1 MSGRGPRR
9 ELITASAG
17 SGKTFQLTD
26 RYLGLLLAGEKP
38 ESIVALTFSRKAA
51 GEFFDAILQK
61 LAEAASDDKA
71 RDLLNTRLKVSVS
84 ADDYRMK
91 LAELLTVMHKLT
103 LGTLDSFFHRIL
115 SRFPLEH
122 GLGGDFSILDES
134 SLQMELGRALEMLF
148 RQGRESG
155 PLRDGLGSAF
165 RQAREG
171 SDDRKFADWMVQV
184 AKHFRILRNLC
195 QEEERWGRPG
205 AIWPRGAPWL
215 DLDEG
220 YDPAEDLAACRT
232 LIPSNSFS
240 DPAFNEGDFDKWLAA
255 FDVLEKWSPAVGFK
269 GASALLKRVI
279 KGLGPWRPGE
289 GCEIKHGRTDFA
301 LSENFCEPLSR
312 VVQSILRREFERRM
326 LRTQGAYRALSEADS
341 VFEQQ
346 VRSRGGLTFADL
358 PLLLG
363 RNDDDD
369 PLAKMEVEFR
379 LDGEY
384 RHWLL
389 DEFQDTSPA
398 QWRVLRNL
406 VEEAIND
413 PEDGRAF
420 FCVGDVKQAIYGWRG
435 GDSRLFEVLKERYGA
450 RLENSGLNKSWRS
463 GPDVLDTVNDV
474 FGKLSSTTISCPRWE
489 GIWDSHKPSELTEN
503 LQGHVA
509 WWTSSEDDERKQAL
523 VSLIREIDPIARGL
537 SCAVLTQRRST
548 ARELV
553 DLLRLELPEVPVEN
567 EVGANPGSDNPF
579 SVALLSLLRAAAHP
593 EDGFSRGHLRMTP
606 FGRLLAPSGD
616 PNELNSALIGVL
628 QQVCV
633 EGFATVLKE
642 WGGRALKEVEETARA
657 FCSLRLRHFEDLARR
672 FDETGS
678 RDVDVFIEFAKG
690 SESSGGASEKS
701 VRVMTIHKSKGLT
714 FDMVILP
721 ELDGNAL
728 DALRRGPQGSPLDLY
743 VKNSADG
750 EGVEW
755 TLDWPNSLF
764 SGADSTL
771 AGIIASDRGEAVF
784 ENLCK
789 LYVGMTR
796 PRQGLYLFS
805 KCPAVKKDPPV
816 NYVELLNQTLS
827 SVSEEDREDVE
838 SILPLSAGE
847 MELRH
852 SRGSPGWFAEH
863 GPHSSESS
871 DALSSLLEVD
881 DSLSTVTLLVSPTS
895 PSKHDKAKA
904 ILGESLFGKERDRA
918 TDLGTE
924 VHELFEEIEWL
935 EDDAAVQAFLLEI
948 KEKASAIA
956 FEHVRKVLEN
966 EDTRALFAKP
976 EGASVVWCEQTFSLL
991 LEGEIVNGTFDR
1003 VVLKQDASGRWL
1015 SAEIIDY
1022 KTDRDIKNDAD
1033 FEVGAKRHRKQLEFY
1048 RKALSSLT
1056 GLPAEKISLGLIY
1069 STIPSSTFL

>member
-1 MSGRGPRR
+1 
-9 ELITASAG
+9 
-17 SGKTFQLTD
+17 LTD

-71 RDLLNTRLKVSVS
+71 RSQLNKRLKVNVS
-84 ADDYRMK
+84 ADAYRLK

-155 PLRDGLGSAF
+155 SLRDDLGSAF

-171 SDDRKFADWMVQV
+171 SDDRKFADWMVKV
-184 AKHFRILRNLC
+184 AQHFRILRNLC

-205 AIWPRGAPWL
+205 AIWPGGAPWL
-215 DLDEG
+215 DLNEG
-220 YDPAEDLAACRT
+220 YDPAADLAACRDMV
-232 LIPSNSFS
+232 PGNAFS
-240 DPAFNEGDFDKWLAA
+240 EPAFKEGDFEKWLAV
-255 FDVLEKWSPAVGFK
+255 FDALEKWNPAVGFK

-279 KGLGPWRPGE
+279 AGLGPWRPGE
-289 GCEIKHGRTDFA
+289 DCEIKHGRTDFV
-301 LSENFCEPLSR
+301 LSEHFCDPLSR

-326 LRTQGAYRALSEADS
+326 LRTQGAYRALSAADS

-363 RNDDDD
+363 RNDD

-435 GDSRLFEVLKERYGA
+435 GDSRLFGVLKERYGA
-450 RLENSGLNKSWRS
+450 RLENSGLNESWRS

-474 FGKLSSTTISCPRWE
+474 FGKLSSTTLSCPRWE
-489 GIWDSHKPSELTEN
+489 GVWETHKPSGLTEN

-509 WWTSSEDDERKQAL
+509 WWTSDEDEERKQAL
-523 VSLIREIDPIARGL
+523 VSLIREIDPVARDL

-606 FGRLLAPSGD
+606 FFRLLAPGGD
-616 PNELNSALIGVL
+616 PAELNSSLIGVL
-628 QQVCV
+628 QQVCL
-633 EGFATVLKE
+633 EGFAAVLKE
-642 WGGRALKEVEETARA
+642 WGGRALKEVDKTARA

-678 RDVDVFIEFAKG
+678 RDVDAFIEFAKG

-714 FDMVILP
+714 FDMIILP
-721 ELDGNAL
+721 ELDGKAL

-743 VKNSADG
+743 VKNSEDG

-764 SGADSTL
+764 AGADPTL
-771 AGIIASDRGEAVF
+771 AGIIATDRAEAIF

-796 PRQGLYLFS
+796 PRQGLYLLS
-805 KCPAVKKDPPV
+805 QCPSEKKDPPV

-827 SVSEEDREDVE
+827 PPSEEDRANIE
-838 SILPLSAGE
+838 SLLPLSVGE

-852 SRGSPGWFAEH
+852 SRGLPGWFAEH
-863 GPHSSESS
+863 GSHSSESS
-871 DALSSLLEVD
+871 DSLSSLLQFD
-881 DSLSTVTLLVSPTS
+881 DSVPTVPSSVSPTH
-895 PSKHDKAKA
+895 PSMHNKL
-904 ILGESLFGKERDRA
+904 ILGESLFGKRRDRS

-924 VHELFEEIEWL
+924 VHELFERIEWL
-935 EDDAAVQAFLLEI
+935 EGDAAVEGFLLGI
-948 KEKASAIA
+948 KEKASGTA
-956 FEHVRKVLEN
+956 FEHVRKVLESKA
-966 EDTRALFAKP
+966 TRALFTKP
-976 EGASVVWCEQTFSLL
+976 EGASVVWREQTFSLL
-991 LEGEIVNGTFDR
+991 SDGELVNGTFDR
-1003 VVLKQDASGRWL
+1003 IVLKQDAADRYL

-1022 KTDRDIKNDAD
+1022 KTDRDINNDAD
-1033 FEVGAKRHRKQLEFY
+1033 LESGAERHRGQLEFY

-1056 GLPAEKISLGLIY
+1056 DLPAEEITLKIVF
-1069 STIPSSTFL
+1069 TTVPSSICL

>member
-1 MSGRGPRR
+1 MSGKGPRR

-51 GEFFDAILQK
+51 GEFFDAILKK
-61 LAEAASDDKA
+61 LAEAASDEKA
-71 RDLLNTRLKVSVS
+71 RSQLNKRLEVNVS
-84 ADDYRMK
+84 ANEYRLK

-103 LGTLDSFFHRIL
+103 LGTLDSFFNRIL

-148 RQGRESG
+148 RAGRESG
-155 PLRDGLGSAF
+155 SLREVLGSAY

-171 SDDRKFADWMVQV
+171 SDDRRFADWMVKV
-184 AKHFRILRNLC
+184 SKHFRILRNLC
-195 QEEERWGRPG
+195 EEEERWGRPG
-205 AIWPRGAPWL
+205 PIWPEGAPWL
-215 DLDEG
+215 DLDED
-220 YDPAEDLAACRT
+220 YDPAADLAACRE
-232 LIPSNSFS
+232 LIPGNAFS
-240 DPAFNEGDFDKWLAA
+240 DPAFKEGDFEKWFSVLDA
-255 FDVLEKWSPAVGFK
+255 LEKWSPG
-269 GASALLKRVI
+269 GGLERASALLKRVI
-279 KGLGPWRPGE
+279 TCLGPWRPGLD
-289 GCEIKHGRTDFA
+289 CEIKHGRTDFA

-326 LRTQGAYRALSEADS
+326 LRTQGAYRALSAADS

-363 RNDDDD
+363 RNND
-369 PLAKMEVEFR
+369 PLTKMEVEFR

-435 GDSRLFEVLKERYGA
+435 GDSRLFGVLKERYES
-450 RLENSGLNKSWRS
+450 RLENSGLNESWRS

-474 FGKLSSTTISCPRWE
+474 FGNLSSTTLTCPRWE
-489 GIWDSHKPSELTEN
+489 EVWETHKPSELTEN

-509 WWTSSEDDERKQAL
+509 WWTSNEEDERRQAL
-523 VSLIREIDPIARGL
+523 VSLLRGIDPIARGL
-537 SCAVLTQRRST
+537 SCAVLTQGRNT

-606 FGRLLAPSGD
+606 LGRLLAPTGD
-616 PNELNSALIGVL
+616 PDELNSALIGVL
-628 QQVCV
+628 EQVCL
-633 EGFATVLKE
+633 EGFAPVLKK
-642 WGGRALKEVEETARA
+642 WGGMALKEVEKAA
-657 FCSLRLRHFEDLARR
+657 ASFCSLRLRHVEELARR

-678 RDVDVFIEFAKG
+678 RDVDAFIEFAKG
-690 SESSGGASEKS
+690 SESAGGASEKS

-721 ELDGNAL
+721 ELDGHSL
-728 DALRRGPQGSPLDLY
+728 QTLRRNSRESPLDLY
-743 VKNSADG
+743 VKNSEDG

-764 SGADSTL
+764 AEADPTL
-771 AGIIASDRGEAVF
+771 AGIIASDRNAAVF
-784 ENLCK
+784 ESLCK

-796 PRQGLYLFS
+796 PRQGLYLLS
-805 KCPAVKKDPPV
+805 PRPSEKKNPPV
-816 NYVELLNQTLS
+816 NYVELLNQSLS
-827 SVSEEDREDVE
+827 PPREEDRVNME
-838 SILPLSAGE
+838 SVLPQSAGE
-847 MELRH
+847 MELRY
-852 SRGSPGWFAEH
+852 SRGSFEWFFEH
-863 GPHSSESS
+863 GSHGSESS
-871 DALSSLLEVD
+871 DSLSSLLQVE
-881 DSLSTVTLLVSPTS
+881 DSVAKVVSSVCHTS
-895 PSKHDKAKA
+895 PSKHDQV
-904 ILGESLFGKERDRA
+904 ILGESLFGKKRDRA
-918 TDLGTE
+918 TDIGTE

-935 EDDAAVQAFLLEI
+935 EDDASVQAFLLESR
-948 KEKASAIA
+948 EKASATA
-956 FEHVRKVLEN
+956 FEHVRKVLDN
-966 EDTRALFAKP
+966 KDTRALFAKP
-976 EGASVVWCEQTFSLL
+976 NEPSIVWREQTFSLL
-991 LEGEIVNGTFDR
+991 ADGELVNGTFDR
-1003 VVLKQDASGRWL
+1003 VVLRQDEAGYWL

-1022 KTDRDIKNDAD
+1022 KTDRDIKNEDD
-1033 FEVGAKRHRKQLEFY
+1033 LEVGAGRHRKQLEFY
-1048 RKALSSLT
+1048 RKTLCSLT
-1056 GLPAEKISLGLIY
+1056 GLPAEKITLKILF
-1069 STIPSSTFL
+1069 TTVPSSVYL

>member
-71 RDLLNTRLKVSVS
+71 RGQLNTRLEVSVS
-84 ADDYRMK
+84 GGDYRLK
-91 LAELLTVMHKLT
+91 LAELLRVMHKLT

-122 GLGGDFSILDES
+122 GLSGDFSILDES
-134 SLQMELGRALEMLF
+134 SLQIELGRALEMLF

-155 PLRDGLGSAF
+155 PLRDCLGSAY

-171 SDDRKFADWMVQV
+171 SDDRQFADWMVKV
-184 AKHFRILRNLC
+184 SKHFRILRNLC
-195 QEEERWGRPG
+195 PEEERWGRSG
-205 AIWPRGAPWL
+205 AIWPGGAPWL

-220 YDPAEDLAACRT
+220 YDPAADLAACRG
-232 LIPSNSFS
+232 LILGNAFS
-240 DPAFNEGDFDKWLAA
+240 EPAFKEGDLDKWLTA
-255 FDVLEKWSPAVGFK
+255 FNALEKWSPAVGFK

-279 KGLGPWRPGE
+279 TGLGPSIPGE
-289 GCEIKHGRTDFA
+289 GCEIKHGSTDFA
-301 LSENFCEPLSR
+301 LAEFFCEPLSR

-326 LRTQGAYRALSEADS
+326 LRTQGAYRALSVADS
-341 VFEQQ
+341 VFEKQ

-363 RNDDDD
+363 RHDD

-413 PEDGRAF
+413 PDDGRAF

-435 GDSRLFEVLKERYGA
+435 GDSRLFEVLKTRYGA
-450 RLENSGLNKSWRS
+450 RLENRSLSKSWRS
-463 GPDVLDTVNDV
+463 GCDVLDTVNDV
-474 FGKLSSTTISCPRWE
+474 FGKLSSTTLSCPRWE
-489 GIWDSHKPSELTEN
+489 GVWDPHKPSELTKN

-509 WWTSSEDDERKQAL
+509 WWTSNEDDERKQAL
-523 VSLIREIDPIARGL
+523 VSLIRGIDPVARGL

-579 SVALLSLLRAAAHP
+579 SVALLSLLRAAVHP

-606 FGRLLAPSGD
+606 FGRLLAPSGE
-616 PNELNSALIGVL
+616 PHELNSALIRVL

-633 EGFATVLKE
+633 EGFAAVLKE
-642 WGGRALKEVEETARA
+642 WGGRALKEVEETART
-657 FCSLRLRHFEDLARR
+657 FCLLRLRHFEDLARR

-678 RDVDVFIEFAKG
+678 RDVDAFIEFAKG
-690 SESSGGASEKS
+690 SESSAGASETS

-743 VKNSADG
+743 VKSSADG

-771 AGIIASDRGEAVF
+771 AGIIAADRGEAVF

-796 PRQGLYLFS
+796 PRQGLYLLS
-805 KCPAVKKDPPV
+805 KCPVEKKDPPV
-816 NYVELLNQTLS
+816 NYVELLNQSLS
-827 SVSEEDREDVE
+827 SVSEEDREHVE
-838 SILPLSAGE
+838 SILALSTGE

-852 SRGSPGWFAEH
+852 SRGSPGWFAEY
-863 GPHSSESS
+863 GSQSSESS
-871 DALSSLLEVD
+871 DALSSFLQVD
-881 DSLSTVTLLVSPTS
+881 DSLSTVTSLVSPTN
-895 PSKHDKAKA
+895 PSKHDKV
-904 ILGESLFGKERDRA
+904 ILGESLFGKKRARA

-924 VHELFEEIEWL
+924 VHELFERIEWL
-935 EDDAAVQAFLLEI
+935 EDDPAVEGSLLEI
-948 KEKASAIA
+948 REKASETA

-966 EDTRALFAKP
+966 KDTRALFAKP
-976 EGASVVWCEQTFSLL
+976 EGASVVWREQTFSLL
-991 LEGEIVNGTFDR
+991 SEGELVNGTFDR
-1003 VVLKQDASGRWL
+1003 VVLRQDASGRWL

-1022 KTDRDIKNDAD
+1022 KTDRDMASDAD
-1033 FEVGAKRHRKQLEFY
+1033 FEVGAERHRKQLEFY
-1048 RKALSSLT
+1048 RKALSALT
-1056 GLPAEKISLGLIY
+1056 GLSAEKITLNIVF
-1069 STIPSSTFL
+1069 TMIPSLNYL

>member
-1 MSGRGPRR
+1 MSGKGPRR

-61 LAEAASDDKA
+61 LAEAASDEKA
-71 RDLLNTRLKVSVS
+71 RVHLNERLKVNVS
-84 ADDYRMK
+84 ADEYRLK

-103 LGTLDSFFHRIL
+103 LGTLDSFFNRIL

-148 RQGRESG
+148 RAGRESG
-155 PLRDGLGSAF
+155 SLRDALGSAY

-171 SDDRKFADWMVQV
+171 SDDRRFADWMVKV
-184 AKHFRILRNLC
+184 SKHFRILRNLC
-195 QEEERWGRPG
+195 EEEERWGRPG
-205 AIWPRGAPWL
+205 PIWSEGAPWL
-215 DLDEG
+215 DLNEG
-220 YDPAEDLAACRT
+220 YDPTADLAACRD
-232 LIPSNSFS
+232 LIPGNAFS
-240 DPAFNEGDFDKWLAA
+240 EPAFKEGDFDKWFTV
-255 FDVLEKWSPAVGFK
+255 FDALEKWSPAVGFK
-269 GASALLKRVI
+269 SASALLKRVI
-279 KGLGPWRPGE
+279 TGLGPWRPGVD
-289 GCEIKHGRTDFA
+289 CEIRHISTDYA

-326 LRTQGAYRALSEADS
+326 LRTQGAYRALSAADS

-363 RNDDDD
+363 RNDD

-435 GDSRLFEVLKERYGA
+435 GDSRLFEVLKERYGS
-450 RLENSGLNKSWRS
+450 RLENSGLNVSWRS
-463 GPDVLDTVNDV
+463 GSDVLGAVNDV
-474 FGKLSSTTISCPRWE
+474 FGNLSSTTLSCPRWE
-489 GIWDSHKPSELTEN
+489 AVWDPHKPSGLTEN
-503 LQGHVA
+503 LGGHVA
-509 WWTSSEDDERKQAL
+509 WWTSNEEEERKQAL

-537 SCAVLTQRRST
+537 SCAVLTQRRNT

-616 PNELNSALIGVL
+616 PGELNSSLIGVL
-628 QQVCV
+628 KQVCL
-633 EGFATVLKE
+633 EGFAAVLKY

-678 RDVDVFIEFAKG
+678 REVDAFIEFAKG

-714 FDMVILP
+714 FDMIILP
-721 ELDGNAL
+721 ELDGKAL
-728 DALRRGPQGSPLDLY
+728 QTLRRNSRESPLDLY
-743 VKNSADG
+743 VKSSEDG

-764 SGADSTL
+764 AGADPTL
-771 AGIIASDRGEAVF
+771 ARIIASDRGAAIF

-796 PRQGLYLFS
+796 PRQGLYLLS
-805 KCPAVKKDPPV
+805 QCPSEKKNPPV

-827 SVSEEDREDVE
+827 SVSEEDRENFE
-838 SILPLSAGE
+838 TMLPLSAGE
-847 MELRH
+847 LELRH

-863 GPHSSESS
+863 GSHGSEPS
-871 DALSSLLEVD
+871 DALSSLLLVD
-881 DSLSTVTLLVSPTS
+881 HSFPMGTSSVSPTS
-895 PSKHDKAKA
+895 PSKHDKV
-904 ILGESLFGKERDRA
+904 ILGESLFGKKRDRA

-966 EDTRALFAKP
+966 KDTRALFAKA
-976 EGASVVWCEQTFSLL
+976 EGASVVWREQTFSLL
-991 LEGEIVNGTFDR
+991 LEGEPVNGTFDR

-1033 FEVGAKRHRKQLEFY
+1033 FEVGAERHRKQLEFY

-1056 GLPAEKISLGLIY
+1056 GLPAEKISLRLVFTSG
-1069 STIPSSTFL
+1069 PSSICL